1 MLHALSTPSEYFKNK
16 SGLHAWNKV
25 CAYACMM
32 RAEKGVYVCIKVMS
46 EKNCVLVMEPCATCT
61 YSKALNKFDKMFTSL
76 KSWCEKLKLES
87 DVQGVEF
94 EIVTPTKERK
104 FLGRHVR
111 KYTLPSKTD
120 QKQLYIQ
127 WPPRDKQTTGRA
139 HEEKTQEAQEQ
150 GLKRGQ
156 K

>member
-1 MLHALSTPSEYFKNK
+1 MPHALSTTSGFFKNK
-16 SGLHAWNKV
+16 SGLHAWRKV

-32 RAEKGVYVCIKVMS
+32 RAEKDVYVCIKVTS
-46 EKNCVLVMEPCATCT
+46 KTNGVLVKEHCATSAYLKT
-61 YSKALNKFDKMFTSL
+61 LNKFDTMFTWL
-76 KSWCEKLKLES
+76 KSWCEKLALES
-87 DVQGVEF
+87 DVQAVEF

-127 WPPRDKQTTGRA
+127 WPLRDKQNTAREQEA
-139 HEEKTQEAQEQ
+139 KTQEA
-150 GLKRGQ
+150 
-156 K
+156 